1 MDQNLGLIES
11 PGDPMTARRI
21 TFVSVVVAIG
31 ATGLSGCSGGGS
43 SLGNMLTTGSPFAST
58 SNVDR
63 TFIGAA
69 QTWDLDKNA
78 SVTCDEWK
86 QYAGMALKEADANG
100 DGALTADE
108 YGVMAN
114 TDRLFTVADLKYYDT
129 NSDSKVSLD
138 EMTSKQ
144 NRAFGLLDKNNDC
157 QIDRGETVQVV
168 AVEKKKAD
176 TSAPTDQQIE
186 RATGRR

>member
-1 MDQNLGLIES
+1 MTRRRNSIVPALLAAALAA
-11 PGDPMTARRI
+11 PM
-21 TFVSVVVAIG
+21 VG
-31 ATGLSGCSGGGS
+31 CGSGSGGG
-43 SLGNMLTTGSPFAST
+43 LAGMLTTSSPFAST

-86 QYAGMALKEADANG
+86 QYAGSALREADGNG

-108 YGVMAN
+108 YAVMAN
-114 TDRLFTVADLKYYDT
+114 TDRLFAIADLKYYDG
-129 NSDSKVSLD
+129 NSDSKVTVD
-138 EMTSKQ
+138 ELSNKQ
-144 NRAFGLLDKNNDC
+144 NRAFALLDKNNDC

-168 AVEKKKAD
+168 AVEKKKVD
-176 TSAPTDQQIE
+176 SSAPTDAQIE